1 MKKLS
6 QNAQTRRHLL
16 LLPLAAI
23 GSQLFTTAV
32 FAADEPEKI
41 KPGPTEEGCPL
52 NSGGPSLLNSKWN
65 VKSVYANELPQGV
78 NMVMTINK
86 ESLTGSTGCNDYTA
100 AFKQVGY
107 TGFRITKIQK
117 STNGCKHIRPVEGG
131 PRINVGDLEGG
142 YLRTL
147 GRMGSVQHFTKESV
161 DTLVFYNRNG
171 EQGIIM
177 TRAV

>member
-1 MKKLS
+1 MKRLS
-6 QNAQTRRHLL
+6 QDARTRRHLL

-23 GSQLFTTAV
+23 GGQLLTKVAI
-32 FAADEPEKI
+32 ADEPDKI
-41 KPGPTEEGCPL
+41 KPDAEEGCPL
-52 NSGGPSLLNSKWN
+52 NSGGPSLLDSTWN

-78 NMVMTINK
+78 NIVMTINK
-86 ESLTGSTGCNDYTA
+86 ESLTGSTGCNEYTA
-100 AFKQVGY
+100 NFKQVGY

-117 STNGCKHIRPVEGG
+117 GTKGCKHIRPVEGG
-131 PRINVGDLEGG
+131 PRINVGDIEGG

-147 GRMGSVQHFTKESV
+147 GRMGSVQHFSKDGV

-177 TRAV
+177 TRAA